1 MTWKTATLEWG
12 GGGGWGGEGFWGV
25 QSSIGQQNSAEL
37 PVV

>member
-1 MTWKTATLEWG
+1 MTWKTATLEWAG
-12 GGGGWGGEGFWGV
+12 GGGGGEGFWGV